1 MPDANFKKRLANIGA
16 ICGSSRQIRDNTKE
30 SISYSEDLQ
39 DFCELLK
46 ESIQAKNPEESLL
59 VEKYCILFQ
68 RNYCTTNET
77 ERDKLNDQL
86 MKLADAQASVSLV
99 MEPKKYREFAQSSF
113 SETREGRLPYHG
125 CAVFVKTQID
135 TLNRSGQGT
144 GIEAEKELWKLRKE
158 NLRAC
163 RDAFEVLQEEALFNA
178 PEHEPQNAESPN
190 MAEVQAAESKASL
203 VHSLDKSADGMSA
216 VEGKDIGYI
225 EEGYMAAA
233 NEVKYE
239 AQEARTANIE
249 AQALKVGQRVTFQ
262 AKDRGSSVKLTGI
275 VEQVGTASVTLK
287 CGSMSIPVT
296 KESGVFSLASSA
308 SKEHTQEFAKE
319 HALQTLGAGG
329 KVLLARHKGTYSGK
343 IIGKTSTFAIQ
354 KINDNTAV
362 LHRLKDLESK
372 EKDAQGL
379 IKEGEELTIVRE
391 GTTVSLSRLESGAR
405 DNDKV
410 RTQQK
415 TRGGLSR

>member
-1 MPDANFKKRLANIGA
+1 MSNISRKLLME
-16 ICGSSRQIRDNTKE
+16 ILTCGEMRNIRDQARENVL
-30 SISYSEDLQ
+30 YSSEVNNLCNILQ
-39 DFCELLK
+39 EVLQSKDP
-46 ESIQAKNPEESLL
+46 QQSLL
-59 VEKYCILFQ
+59 AEKYCIVFQ
-68 RNYCTTNET
+68 RNYCTTNEA

-86 MKLADAQASVSLV
+86 MKLADAQTSVSLV
-99 MEPKKYREFAQSSF
+99 MDPKQYREFARGSF

-178 PEHEPQNAESPN
+178 PEHEPQNVESPN

-203 VHSLDKSADGMSA
+203 IQGLDKSADGMST
-216 VEGKDIGYI
+216 VEGKDVGYL

-239 AQEARTANIE
+239 AQEARAANIE

-262 AKDRGSSVKLTGI
+262 AKDKGGSVKLTGT
-275 VEQVGTASVTLK
+275 VEEVGATTVTLK
-287 CGSMSIPVT
+287 CGSMSIPVA
-296 KESGVFSLASSA
+296 KESGVFSQPMSQP
-308 SKEHTQEFAKE
+308 KEHTQAFARE
-319 HALQTLGAGG
+319 QAMQSLGPGG
-329 KVLLARHKGTYSGK
+329 KVLLARHKGTYSGQ

-354 KINDNTAV
+354 KINENTAV
-362 LHRLKDLESK
+362 LHRLKDLESR
-372 EKDAQGL
+372 EKDTQGL
-379 IKEGEELTIVRE
+379 IEEGNELTIARD
-391 GTTVSLSRLESGAR
+391 GTNVSLSQLKPGER

-415 TRGGLSR
+415 TRGSIGR

>member
-1 MPDANFKKRLANIGA
+1 MLEQLKEEFAIGVLE
-16 ICGSSRQIRDNTKE
+16 CGKFRNIRDCSLENVAYAEKVK
-30 SISYSEDLQ
+30 DLCNLLQ
-39 DFCELLK
+39 DTIRSK
-46 ESIQAKNPEESLL
+46 SPQQSLL
-59 VEKYCILFQ
+59 AEKYCIVFQ
-68 RNYCTTNET
+68 RNYCTTNEA

-86 MKLADAQASVSLV
+86 MKLADAQTSVSLV
-99 MEPKKYREFAQSSF
+99 MEPERYREFARSSF
-113 SETREGRLPYHG
+113 METREGRLPYHG

-178 PEHEPQNAESPN
+178 PEHEPQNVESPN

-203 VHSLDKSADGMSA
+203 IQGLDKSADGMSA
-216 VEGKDIGYI
+216 VEGKDVGYL
-225 EEGYMAAA
+225 EEGYVAAA

-249 AQALKVGQRVTFQ
+249 AQSLKAGQRVTFQ
-262 AKDRGSSVKLTGI
+262 AKDKGGSVKLTGTI
-275 VEQVGTASVTLK
+275 EKVGATTVTLK
-287 CGSMSIPVT
+287 CGSMSIPVA
-296 KESGVFSLASSA
+296 KESGVFSQPLIQP
-308 SKEHTQEFAKE
+308 KEHTQAFARE
-319 HALQTLGAGG
+319 QAMQSLGPGA
-329 KVLLARHKGTYSGK
+329 KVLLARHKGTYSGQ

-354 KINDNTAV
+354 KINENTAV
-362 LHRLKDLESK
+362 LHRLKDLEGR

-379 IKEGEELTIVRE
+379 IKEGNELTISRD
-391 GTTVSLSRLESGAR
+391 GTNVSLSQLKPGER

-415 TRGGLSR
+415 TRGSIGR

>member
-1 MPDANFKKRLANIGA
+1 M
-16 ICGSSRQIRDNTKE
+16 
-30 SISYSEDLQ
+30 
-39 DFCELLK
+39 
-46 ESIQAKNPEESLL
+46 
-59 VEKYCILFQ
+59 
-68 RNYCTTNET
+68 
-77 ERDKLNDQL
+77 
-86 MKLADAQASVSLV
+86 
-99 MEPKKYREFAQSSF
+99 
-113 SETREGRLPYHG
+113 PYHG

-178 PEHEPQNAESPN
+178 PEHEPQNVESPN

-203 VHSLDKSADGMSA
+203 IQGLDKSADGMSA
-216 VEGKDIGYI
+216 VEGKDVGYL

-239 AQEARTANIE
+239 AQEARAANIE

-262 AKDRGSSVKLTGI
+262 AKDKGGSVKLTGT
-275 VEQVGTASVTLK
+275 VEEVGATTVTLK
-287 CGSMSIPVT
+287 CGSMSIPVA
-296 KESGVFSLASSA
+296 KESGVFSQPMSQP
-308 SKEHTQEFAKE
+308 KEHTQAFARE
-319 HALQTLGAGG
+319 QAMQSLGPGG
-329 KVLLARHKGTYSGK
+329 KVLLARHKGTYSGQ

-354 KINDNTAV
+354 KINENTAV
-362 LHRLKDLESK
+362 LHRLKDLEGR

-379 IKEGEELTIVRE
+379 LKEGNELTISRD
-391 GTTVSLSRLESGAR
+391 GTNVSLSQLKPGER

-415 TRGGLSR
+415 TRGSIGR

>member
-1 MPDANFKKRLANIGA
+1 MLEQLKEEFAIGVLE
-16 ICGSSRQIRDNTKE
+16 CGKFRNIRDCSLENVAYAEKVKD
-30 SISYSEDLQ
+30 ICNLLQ
-39 DFCELLK
+39 DTIRSK
-46 ESIQAKNPEESLL
+46 SPQQSLL
-59 VEKYCILFQ
+59 AEKYCIVFQ
-68 RNYCTTNET
+68 RNYCTTNEA

-86 MKLADAQASVSLV
+86 MKLADAQTSVSLV
-99 MEPKKYREFAQSSF
+99 VEPERYREFARSSF
-113 SETREGRLPYHG
+113 METREGRLPYHG

-178 PEHEPQNAESPN
+178 PEHEPQNVESPN

-203 VHSLDKSADGMSA
+203 IQGLDKSADGMST
-216 VEGKDIGYI
+216 VEGKDVGYL

-249 AQALKVGQRVTFQ
+249 AQSLKAGQRVTFQ
-262 AKDRGSSVKLTGI
+262 AKDKGGSVKLTGT
-275 VEQVGTASVTLK
+275 VEKVDATTVTLK
-287 CGSMSIPVT
+287 CGSMSIPVA
-296 KESGVFSLASSA
+296 KESGVFNQPLIQP
-308 SKEHTQEFAKE
+308 KEHTQAFARE
-319 HALQTLGAGG
+319 QAMQSLGPGG
-329 KVLLARHKGTYSGK
+329 KVLLARHKGTYSGQ

-354 KINDNTAV
+354 KINENTAV
-362 LHRLKDLESK
+362 LHRLKDLEGR

-379 IKEGEELTIVRE
+379 LKEGNELTISRD
-391 GTTVSLSRLESGAR
+391 GTNVSLSQLKPGER

-415 TRGGLSR
+415 TRGSIGR

>member
-1 MPDANFKKRLANIGA
+1 MSNISRKLLME
-16 ICGSSRQIRDNTKE
+16 ILTCGEMRNIRDQARENVL
-30 SISYSEDLQ
+30 YSSEVNNLCNILQ
-39 DFCELLK
+39 EVLQSKDPQQNLL
-46 ESIQAKNPEESLL
+46 A
-59 VEKYCILFQ
+59 EKYCIVFQ
-68 RNYCTTNET
+68 RNYCTTNEA

-86 MKLADAQASVSLV
+86 MKLADAQTSVSLV
-99 MEPKKYREFAQSSF
+99 MEPERYREFARSSF
-113 SETREGRLPYHG
+113 METREGRLPYHG

-163 RDAFEVLQEEALFNA
+163 RDAFEILQEEALFNA
-178 PEHEPQNAESPN
+178 PEHEPQNAEPPN

-287 CGSMSIPVT
+287 CGSMSIPVA
-296 KESGVFSLASSA
+296 KESGVFSQPLIQP
-308 SKEHTQEFAKE
+308 KEHTQAFARE
-319 HALQTLGAGG
+319 QAMQSLGPGA
-329 KVLLARHKGTYSGK
+329 KILLARHKGTYSGK

-379 IKEGEELTIVRE
+379 IKEGEELTIIRE

>member
-1 MPDANFKKRLANIGA
+1 MSDRFEKNLLLNITE
-16 ICGSSRQIRDNTKE
+16 CGSLRSFRDQSFENIR
-30 SISYSEDLQ
+30 YSSGILDL
-39 DFCELLK
+39 CRLLQ
-46 ESIQAKNPEESLL
+46 EAIQSKSPQQSLL
-59 VEKYCILFQ
+59 AEKYCIVFQ

-99 MEPKKYREFAQSSF
+99 LEPEKYREFARSSF

-144 GIEAEKELWKLRKE
+144 GIEAEKELWMLRKE
-158 NLRAC
+158 NLRSC
-163 RDAFEVLQEEALFNA
+163 RDSFEVLQEEALFKA
-178 PEHEPQNAESPN
+178 PEHEAQNPELPN

-225 EEGYMAAA
+225 EEGYIAAA

-262 AKDRGSSVKLTGI
+262 AKDRGSSVKLTGM
-275 VEQVGTASVTLK
+275 VEQIEARTVTLK
-287 CGSMSIPVT
+287 CGSMSIPVV
-296 KESGVFSLASSA
+296 KESGTFSLASSV
-308 SKEHTQEFAKE
+308 SKEHTREFAKE
-319 HALQTLGAGG
+319 RALQGLGAGG

-391 GTTVSLSRLESGAR
+391 GTTVSLSRLEPRAR
-405 DNDKV
+405 DDEKV

>member
-1 MPDANFKKRLANIGA
+1 MSNISRKLLME
-16 ICGSSRQIRDNTKE
+16 ILTCGEMRNIRDQARENVL
-30 SISYSEDLQ
+30 YSSEVNNLCNILQ
-39 DFCELLK
+39 EVLQSKDP
-46 ESIQAKNPEESLL
+46 QQSLL
-59 VEKYCILFQ
+59 AEKYCIVFQ
-68 RNYCTTNET
+68 RNYCTTNEA
-77 ERDKLNDQL
+77 ERDKLNDQF
-86 MKLADAQASVSLV
+86 MKLADAQTSVSLV
-99 MEPKKYREFAQSSF
+99 MEPERYREFARGSF

-178 PEHEPQNAESPN
+178 PEHEPQNVESPN

-203 VHSLDKSADGMSA
+203 IQGLDKSADGMST
-216 VEGKDIGYI
+216 VEGKDVGYL

-239 AQEARTANIE
+239 AQEARAANIE

-262 AKDRGSSVKLTGI
+262 AKDKGGSVKLTGT
-275 VEQVGTASVTLK
+275 VEEVGATTVTLK
-287 CGSMSIPVT
+287 CGSMSIPVA
-296 KESGVFSLASSA
+296 KGSGVFSQPMSQP
-308 SKEHTQEFAKE
+308 KEHTQAFARE
-319 HALQTLGAGG
+319 QAMQSLGPGG
-329 KVLLARHKGTYSGK
+329 KVLLARHKGTYSGQ

-354 KINDNTAV
+354 KINENTAV
-362 LHRLKDLESK
+362 LHRLKDLEGR

-415 TRGGLSR
+415 TRGSIGR

>member
-1 MPDANFKKRLANIGA
+1 MSNISRKLLME
-16 ICGSSRQIRDNTKE
+16 ILTCGEMRNIRDQARENVL
-30 SISYSEDLQ
+30 YSSEVNNLCNILQ
-39 DFCELLK
+39 EVLQSKDP
-46 ESIQAKNPEESLL
+46 QQSLL
-59 VEKYCILFQ
+59 AEKYCIVFQ
-68 RNYCTTNET
+68 RNYCTTNEA

-86 MKLADAQASVSLV
+86 MKLADAQTSVSLV
-99 MEPKKYREFAQSSF
+99 MEPERYREFARSSF
-113 SETREGRLPYHG
+113 METREGRLPYHG

-203 VHSLDKSADGMSA
+203 IQGLDKSADGMSA
-216 VEGKDIGYI
+216 VEGKDVGYL

-239 AQEARTANIE
+239 AQEARAANIE

-262 AKDRGSSVKLTGI
+262 AKDKGGSVKLTGT
-275 VEQVGTASVTLK
+275 VEELGATTVTLK
-287 CGSMSIPVT
+287 CGSMSIPVA
-296 KESGVFSLASSA
+296 KESGVFSQPMSQP
-308 SKEHTQEFAKE
+308 KEHTQAFARKQ
-319 HALQTLGAGG
+319 AMQSLGPGG
-329 KVLLARHKGTYSGK
+329 KVLLARHKGTYSGQ

-354 KINDNTAV
+354 KINENTAV
-362 LHRLKDLESK
+362 LHRLKDLEGR

-379 IKEGEELTIVRE
+379 LKEGNELTISRD
-391 GTTVSLSRLESGAR
+391 GTNVSLSQLKPGER

-415 TRGGLSR
+415 TRGSIGR

>member
-1 MPDANFKKRLANIGA
+1 MRNPQIEELIFRVVHCGELREARDASQENTVYAKGIEQLCHVLQETQKAGDPQQNLLA
-16 ICGSSRQIRDNTKE
+16 
-30 SISYSEDLQ
+30 
-39 DFCELLK
+39 
-46 ESIQAKNPEESLL
+46 
-59 VEKYCILFQ
+59 EKYCIVFQ

-86 MKLADAQASVSLV
+86 MKLADAVASVSLV
-99 MEPKKYREFAQSSF
+99 MEPKKYREYAQSSF

-144 GIEAEKELWKLRKE
+144 GIEAEKELWRLRKE

-178 PEHEPQNAESPN
+178 PEHEPQNPELPN

-203 VHSLDKSADGMSA
+203 IHSLDKSADGISA

-225 EEGYMAAA
+225 EESYVTAA

-249 AQALKVGQRVTFQ
+249 AQSLKVGQRVTFQ
-262 AKDRGSSVKLTGI
+262 SKDKGSSVKLTGI
-275 VEQVGTASVTLK
+275 VEQIEAKTITLK
-287 CGSMSIPVT
+287 CGSMSIPVV
-296 KESGVFSLASSA
+296 KESGTFSLASSV
-308 SKEHTQEFAKE
+308 SKEHTREFAKE
-319 HALQTLGAGG
+319 RALQALGAKG

-343 IIGKTSTFAIQ
+343 IIGKTPTFAIQ

-372 EKDAQGL
+372 EKDAQDL
-379 IKEGEELTIVRE
+379 IKEGEELTIVRD
-391 GTTVSLSRLESGAR
+391 GMGVSLSRLEPGAR
-405 DNDKV
+405 NNDKV

>member
-1 MPDANFKKRLANIGA
+1 MRN
-16 ICGSSRQIRDNTKE
+16 IRDQARENVL
-30 SISYSEDLQ
+30 YSSEVNNLCNILQ
-39 DFCELLK
+39 EVLQSKDPQQNLL
-46 ESIQAKNPEESLL
+46 A
-59 VEKYCILFQ
+59 EKYCIVFQ
-68 RNYCTTNET
+68 RNYCTTNEA

-86 MKLADAQASVSLV
+86 MKLADAQTSVSLV
-99 MEPKKYREFAQSSF
+99 MEPERYREFARSSF
-113 SETREGRLPYHG
+113 METREGRLPYHG

-178 PEHEPQNAESPN
+178 PEHEPQNAEPPN

-287 CGSMSIPVT
+287 CGSMSIPVA
-296 KESGVFSLASSA
+296 KESGVFSQPPIQP
-308 SKEHTQEFAKE
+308 KEHTQAFARE
-319 HALQTLGAGG
+319 QAMQSLGPGA
-329 KVLLARHKGTYSGK
+329 KILLARHKGTYSGK

-379 IKEGEELTIVRE
+379 IKEGEELTIIRE